1 LSLYFALLLAIAQ
14 KDKMTQANYLHPFQN
29 QLAKGAFVLLILIYT
44 AGVIGLAFPASR
56 ALFQDLT
63 PFSLWT
69 STLLL
74 ILFQENKNR
83 SFLLFAII
91 TFLVGY
97 FSEVLGVHTG
107 LIFGDYSYGATL
119 GFKLWEVPILIGAN
133 WLILVLASGYLANSI
148 PIATWL
154 KPIIA
159 ALLMVGLDVLIE
171 PVAVYFDF
179 WSWAGGSIP
188 FKNYI
193 GWFAISLILQILFF
207 KLPFTKY
214 NFLAGKVFFIQ
225 LFFFL
230 ILRLLI
236 LFIGN

>member
-1 LSLYFALLLAIAQ
+1 
-14 KDKMTQANYLHPFQN
+14 MNQANYLHPFQN
-29 QLAKGAFVLLILIYT
+29 RLAKGAFVLLILIYI
-44 AGVIGLAFPASR
+44 AGIIGLAFPASR
-56 ALFQDLT
+56 AIFQALT

-69 STLLL
+69 SALLL
-74 ILFQENKNR
+74 ILFQENKDRN
-83 SFLLFAII
+83 FLLFAII

-97 FSEVLGVHTG
+97 LSEVLGVHTG

-119 GFKLWEVPILIGAN
+119 GFKLWKVPILIGAN
-133 WLILVLASGYLANSI
+133 WLILVLASGYLANSF
-148 PIATWL
+148 PIAPWL

-159 ALLMVGLDVLIE
+159 ALLMVGLDILIE

-214 NFLAGKVFFIQ
+214 NFLASKVFIIQ